1 MDVRLYFCAVPRVPT
16 MASLSRAVALP
27 KAAGSAEAPRNTR
40 GGVSSAVGFVERMLS
55 GRSWAVDVR
64 CAGR

>member
-27 KAAGSAEAPRNTR
+27 KAAGSAEAPLR
-40 GGVSSAVGFVERMLS
+40 GLATLGPVCR
-55 GRSWAVDVR
+55 
-64 CAGR
+64 

>member
-40 GGVSSAVGFVERMLS
+40 GGVCHRRWGLWNGCCRADPGPSM
-55 GRSWAVDVR
+55 
-64 CAGR
+64 

>member
-27 KAAGSAEAPRNTR
+27 EAAGSAEALLRVCHCTLCNS
-40 GGVSSAVGFVERMLS
+40 GWGAAACLLS
-55 GRSWAVDVR
+55 LR
-64 CAGR
+64 CRLLWW